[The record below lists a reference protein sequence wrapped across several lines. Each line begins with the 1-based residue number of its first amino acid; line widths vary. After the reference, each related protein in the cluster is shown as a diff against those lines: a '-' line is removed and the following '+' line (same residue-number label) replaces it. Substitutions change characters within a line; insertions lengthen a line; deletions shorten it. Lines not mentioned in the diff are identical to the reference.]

1 MRTRY
6 CGCNMLLIVAFRFVS
21 VMVTI
26 RFVSFMLEAALV
38 ICCLFFQKL
47 FKLNILMEE
56 TICKSCILAFMNATR
71 TFCMINIVS
80 N

>member
-26 RFVSFMLEAALV
+26 RFVSFMLEAMLSTGYM
-38 ICCLFFQKL
+38 LFIFSK
-47 FKLNILMEE
+47 I
-56 TICKSCILAFMNATR
+56 I
-71 TFCMINIVS
+71 
-80 N
+80 